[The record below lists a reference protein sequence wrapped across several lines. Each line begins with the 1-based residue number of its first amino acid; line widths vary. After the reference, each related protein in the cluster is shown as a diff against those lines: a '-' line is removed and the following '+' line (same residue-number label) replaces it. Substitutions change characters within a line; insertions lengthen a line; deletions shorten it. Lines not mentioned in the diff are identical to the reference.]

1 MWETD
6 AKPRGAGWRRA
17 QYLDTQKHP
26 TPVNLY
32 KSLSS
37 NMVARNIR
45 ARRPSRPSAQAPV
58 SPPEEEYVTTDGETP
73 PPSEV
78 ASKQDQSLSSS
89 QTSTNGVNPLRR
101 GTRTS
106 SKPLKRNPAVAP
118 TRSSQRLAYKL
129 GGVATASARQRNL
142 MESPSELSDSTQG
155 GWEAP
160 EGGHIPL
167 PPSAAPSPIASGR
180 YRTPKRGSTSRR
192 PDDMGGSRAAAELG
206 FRSSADKNSES
217 NPQLNDGDIS
227 SGDERRYL
235 VSHTELSPHYYPEYR
250 SPRGRS
256 RKLRRADPNSNEAFL
271 QFFSPA
277 VAIVRFFTYLTKN
290 FFSFIRVPLIWIFF
304 IYLAAVFTAYAGRQ
318 TTKVLVSSLTALCS
332 IPGVTEFELLP
343 FCKPPKHRS
352 EGSDWLRKPPLPS
365 AWSLFTGPQY
375 PAPNFRQLIDLQG
388 CYSDI
393 LEKSEMGA
401 IAGVHLRAA
410 HASITDL
417 STVVKLSNLKS
428 KTEIVS
434 HLKKFADGAKATSTE
449 LNRFQGRVGIEID
462 LLLSVNRWTLN
473 HLQEAKKREAEI
485 EDSKLTSGITGL
497 ILAPFRVAEM
507 QAIQREVR
515 DIFLRAS
522 QRVEK
527 GLKELIGQADILVN
541 TLERLDE
548 RLISLHKAAAEADGE
563 LADDQEKILESLWSR
578 FYHRHDLKRFEDQ
591 RKQLED
597 VTRYRGMARNKV
609 LDTNQDLRNMLA
621 HLTELRTFVSEPLLA
636 KDEDGEGGGG
646 SGKVHGGKSQ
656 SQREKMVVGS
666 IPLEVHIE
674 AVTKGAKRLMQ
685 ERDRGTERLREDLER
700 AEMVENARIW
710 DYKVKEQ
717 PERLSPSRK
726 SFGMETEGEGR
737 GEEQGEGYTRRKR

>member
-1 MWETD
+1 
-6 AKPRGAGWRRA
+6 
-17 QYLDTQKHP
+17 
-26 TPVNLY
+26 
-32 KSLSS
+32 
-37 NMVARNIR
+37 MVARTVR
-45 ARRPSRPSAQAPV
+45 AWRTSRANAQAPV
-58 SPPEEEYVTTDGETP
+58 SPSEEPEEEYVTTDGETP
-73 PPSEV
+73 PPS
-78 ASKQDQSLSSS
+78 SS
-89 QTSTNGVNPLRR
+89 QTSTSGVNPPRR
-101 GTRTS
+101 ITRTS
-106 SKPLKRNPAVAP
+106 SKPLKRNPAVVP
-118 TRSSQRLAYKL
+118 TRSSPRLAYKV
-129 GGVATASARQRNL
+129 GGGGALASARQRAQ
-142 MESPSELSDSTQG
+142 MESLSELSDSPQG
-155 GWEAP
+155 GWETPDATY
-160 EGGHIPL
+160 IPSTAST
-167 PPSAAPSPIASGR
+167 PMASGR

-192 PDDMGGSRAAAELG
+192 PDDMGSSRAAVAE
-206 FRSSADKNSES
+206 SSSRPATDRNYKS
-217 NPQLNDGDIS
+217 NLQFTDGDMP
-227 SGDERRYL
+227 SGDEKL
-235 VSHTELSPHYYPEYR
+235 FWAPHTEPPRDYTEYR
-250 SPRGRS
+250 SPRGRF
-256 RKLRRADPNSNEAFL
+256 KKQRRADPNSNEAFFE
-271 QFFSPA
+271 FFSPV
-277 VAIVRFFTYLTKN
+277 VAITH
-290 FFSFIRVPLIWIFF
+290 FFSYLIKNSFSLIRVPLIWIFF

-343 FCKPPKHRS
+343 FCKQPRPRS
-352 EGSDWLRKPPLPS
+352 GDSDWLRKPPLPS

-375 PAPNFRQLIDLQG
+375 PTPNFRQLIDLQG

-428 KTEIVS
+428 KAEIVS
-434 HLKKFADGAKATSTE
+434 HLKKFADGAKTASTE

-462 LLLSVNRWTLN
+462 LLLSVNKWTLN
-473 HLQEAKKREAEI
+473 HLKEAKKREAEI

-527 GLKELIGQADILVN
+527 GLKELIGQADILIN
-541 TLERLDE
+541 SLERLEE
-548 RLISLHKAAAEADGE
+548 RLIALHKAAVEADGE

-578 FYHRHDLKRFEDQ
+578 FYHRRDLNRYEDQ

-609 LDTNQDLRNMLA
+609 LDTHQDLRNMLA
-621 HLTELRTFVSEPLLA
+621 HLTELRTFVSEPLL
-636 KDEDGEGGGG
+636 KYEDMEGGEGG
-646 SGKVHGGKSQ
+646 KKSQ
-656 SQREKMVVGS
+656 SQRQKMVVGS

-700 AEMVENARIW
+700 AEMEENARIW
-710 DYKVKEQ
+710 DHKVKKQ
-717 PERLSPSRK
+717 PERLSSPTRK
-726 SFGMETEGEGR
+726 KFRTETEGEGR
-737 GEEQGEGYTRRKR
+737 DEERAEGMPREGDEL